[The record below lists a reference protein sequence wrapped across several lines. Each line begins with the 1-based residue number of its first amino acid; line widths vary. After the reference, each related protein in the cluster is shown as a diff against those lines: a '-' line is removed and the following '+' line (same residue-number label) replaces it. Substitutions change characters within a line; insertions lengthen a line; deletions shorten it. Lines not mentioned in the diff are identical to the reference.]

1 MAGIPHRGD
10 SLRHRHFLACHFPAL
25 RQLLPR
31 HEVMVMHTHFWFVCA
46 ARSATQ
52 VSVPA
57 DRASS
62 LLSRADLPAGKRAV
76 ANYIEDHVADCSWYP
91 RSDRPFEPISLQPG
105 IQARIRHGS
114 APLPHASSHRAR
126 QVAAGRV
133 LGDGHFGGNSCGVLG
148 DEFVLDGLS
157 TSDGRNAVQLP
168 DSCSLR
174 RKPWDHER
182 NMTQIASMTVN
193 LMQA

>member
-76 ANYIEDHVADCSWYP
+76 ANYIEDHVADHIALGTLAQIARLSRFHFSRAFKRAFGMPPHRYHMH
-91 RSDRPFEPISLQPG
+91 RRIERAKSLL
-105 IQARIRHGS
+105 AESS
-114 APLPHASSHRAR
+114 ATVTVGFWETSSFSTTFRRAT
-126 QVAAGRV
+126 
-133 LGDGHFGGNSCGVLG
+133 GVTPSS
-148 DEFVLDGLS
+148 F
-157 TSDGRNAVQLP
+157 
-168 DSCSLR
+168 
-174 RKPWDHER
+174 
-182 NMTQIASMTVN
+182 QIASRSGESRGIKSSAT
-193 LMQA
+193 